1 MITTQTQ
8 QQQPSPAANHAAYP
22 ALKGAPSAGQLQ
34 QLLTLFNQGAMAEAE
49 ALAWMLTQQYPKHG
63 SAWKVLGVILQN
75 TGEQAQAG
83 HALKTAAEL
92 LPKDAETQYN
102 YANYLY
108 DQQQFAAALS
118 YYQKAVKLAP
128 HFVQAIFNLA
138 DVQKA
143 LKQWTAAEANYRKA
157 FKLAPQHAHMSFN
170 LGVVL
175 QEQGRYKEAIKQY
188 ERALTAD
195 ANNASIQLNLGAAYK
210 ALGEAAQ
217 AEQCYRQAIALNPQ
231 HAGAYN
237 NLGIVLAEL
246 QRTDEAEA
254 AYLQAIAIDPH
265 YLAAHKNLGL
275 LYKDLGQGE
284 AAEACYLNALRLE
297 PPSATT
303 LNNMAVVMMHQGRYA
318 EAELAC
324 RQALD
329 LDATLG
335 DTWNNLGLILQAK
348 MVNVEAAA
356 AFEQALKLQP
366 QDVKTLSNYS
376 VTLKILGKLSL
387 AEAYLKQAI
396 QLDPQ
401 YVDAYINLGNVYL
414 DQGKITQAV
423 ASTKQVL
430 TLVPDHMAAHDNLLF
445 SMTYAEQFTAAER
458 LSVALAYGRITT
470 QQALSPFNSWPVQ
483 SQPQRLRVGIVSGD
497 LRQHPVAYFLQNML
511 QHIDTAQISL
521 FAYSTDGRE
530 DATSAELKPY
540 FAEWKSLAGLTDQAA
555 AALIYQDQLHILL
568 DVSGHT
574 GGNKLPLFAWRP
586 APVQASWL
594 GYWAT
599 TGITA
604 MDYMIADAVSVPAQH
619 QSDFTEQIRYL
630 PDTRMCFSA
639 PAVAIEVAAL
649 PALNNGYVTFGCFQ
663 NMSKVSD
670 EVLRLWAQVLQAIP
684 TARLRWQSKAF
695 ADSEIVSLM
704 HSRLAHC
711 GLDPQRVTL
720 VGKVSR
726 DAYFAAHAEV
736 DLILDSFPFT
746 GGTTTCE
753 ALWMGVPT
761 LTLAGETLIARQG
774 ASLLTAAGLPD
785 WVASSKQDYLTK
797 AQLFSADLAQLAN
810 LRQGLR
816 AQVLASPLF
825 NGARFAQHM
834 QALLWQMWQE
844 KAPIL
849 AKQAGLSSNT
859 AAPASSEQT
868 QKAAPNEQVLVNII
882 SATRMSEAE
891 FWQRSALGLS
901 LAKHMQQDRRVSA
914 HIAYNNTQGLSTIFN
929 KAIDDADDDAVLV
942 FMHDDVWLDEVHFAE
957 AILQGLAKFEVIGVA
972 GNKRMLPQQ
981 PAWLFTDTA
990 YTWDHRDNLSGRIAH
1005 GAQAFGA
1012 VSHYGAVPA
1021 QCVLLDGVFLA
1032 AKKASL
1038 SSQQVRFDPQFEF
1051 HFYDLDFCRTAT
1063 QAGLR
1068 LGTWPIKLTHQS
1080 EGAFGSQRWINQ
1092 YQQYLAKWEPNHMSN
1107 AILERNDA
1115 LAAAVQEVLQHAS
1128 TQLALGALDNATVLY
1143 EEVLKIQPDNAQSL
1157 SALAQLKAP
1166 PEAKPLI
1173 AQAAPPAKQTQ
1184 VATHIYQIYYSAP
1197 TQHSNDPGFLPLD
1210 NLANTRPDWREYW
1223 PMRNFLLN
1231 STLDETAY
1239 YGFLSPKFNEK
1250 TGLTAAQVEAYIQ
1263 QDGGVSDVIAFS
1275 PFFDQSAFFLNIFI
1289 QGMAAHHDNMQTFVE
1304 AMATLNPEVD
1314 LYSLV
1319 MDANTTIFCNY
1330 FVAKPQFWREWLRC
1344 CEVIFAIAEDN
1355 ATPLAAALNDGAKH
1369 DHGLAPTKVFVIE
1382 RMVSFLLAT
1391 QPWRVNAYNSQLLPT
1406 CNPPISAHFDQ
1417 LVVMDNLKTQYL
1429 QDHDARHLKAYYDIR
1444 DQVSTEM
1451 FRVDLQK
1458 KSMPQ
1463 VLALAQ
1469 ARLEHNNLYDVEKIY
1484 RYVLTQDPKNA
1495 VANHYLGVLEANQGK
1510 LNEAMMKFEEAVMA
1524 DPNVEQY
1531 WVSYIDVL
1539 MLLDAVDT
1547 AEFAIAHGQKFSLRA
1562 ETAAMLLAD
1571 LQARPAQFNPMFP
1584 KLKQAETPY
1593 QSSADEPPIYLHL
1606 GCGERK
1612 FDGFIN
1618 IDAETSAD
1626 MQLDLTQPL
1635 PWQKSS
1641 VSGIYSEHFFEH
1653 ITQAQGLALLH
1664 ECQRVLKPGGVVRIA
1679 MPDLATVIS
1688 DYVNNSMHPDWERFG
1703 LDWTATRCER
1713 LNIAMRWWGHQ
1724 WIYDEE
1730 ELVRLAKKVGLAVKG
1745 RCAFGESTEPM
1756 FQQRE
1761 HRASSELIIEFE
1773 KPQRRLPADAMP
1785 LVTIAIP
1792 AYNPSYFGLS
1802 LASALQQ
1809 SYANI
1814 EILVCDDCPT
1824 DAIETIVKRYQST
1837 EKPIRYLKNPPKT
1850 DAGDYGRENYLRCL
1864 REANGEF
1871 IKYLNDDDL
1880 LAPDC
1885 VARMVQC
1892 FKDYEDI
1899 TLVTSKRQMINAAG
1913 EPLADIHATTA
1924 PVERTTVIEGLS
1936 LGTTLLTKKINF
1948 VGEPTTA
1955 MFRKADMIDNT
1966 PDMFSVDGKK
1976 FHSLGDVMMWL
1987 HLAPKGNTVYVS
1999 ESLSY
2004 FRVHGEQVQLKNRD
2018 ELLVRDSSTWPAMQY
2033 CWQRLG
2039 LMRS

>member
-1 MITTQTQ
+1 
-8 QQQPSPAANHAAYP
+8 
-22 ALKGAPSAGQLQ
+22 
-34 QLLTLFNQGAMAEAE
+34 
-49 ALAWMLTQQYPKHG
+49 
-63 SAWKVLGVILQN
+63 
-75 TGEQAQAG
+75 G

-92 LPKDAETQYN
+92 LAKDAETQYN

-108 DQQQFAAALS
+108 DQQQFAAALT

-128 HFVQAIFNLA
+128 HFVQALFNLA

-143 LKQWTAAEANYRKA
+143 LKQWSAAEANYKKA
-157 FKLAPQHAHMSFN
+157 FKLAPQHAHMCFH

-175 QEQGRYKEAIKQY
+175 QEQGHYKEAIKQY
-188 ERALTAD
+188 EKALTDD
-195 ANNASIQLNLGAAYK
+195 ANNASIHLNLGAAYK
-210 ALGEAAQ
+210 ALGEAVQ

-246 QRTDEAEA
+246 QRTEQAEA
-254 AYLQAIAIDPH
+254 AYLQAIAIDPN
-265 YLAAHKNLGL
+265 YLPAHKNLGM

-318 EAELAC
+318 EAELTC
-324 RQALD
+324 RQALE

-348 MVNVEAAA
+348 MANIEAAE
-356 AFEQALKLQP
+356 AFDQALKLQP
-366 QDVKTLSNYS
+366 KDVKTLSNYS

-387 AEAYLKQAI
+387 AEACLKQAI

-430 TLVPDHMAAHDNLLF
+430 TIVPDHIAAYDNLLF
-445 SMTYAEQFTAAER
+445 SMTYADQFTAAER
-458 LSVALAYGRITT
+458 LSVALAYGRMTT
-470 QQALSPFNSWPVQ
+470 QKALSPFVHWPADVHAK
-483 SQPQRLRVGIVSGD
+483 RLRVGIVSGD
-497 LRQHPVAYFLQNML
+497 LRQHPVAYFLKNML
-511 QHIDTAQISL
+511 QHIDTTQIEL
-521 FAYSTDGRE
+521 LAYSTDGRE
-530 DATSAELKPY
+530 DATSAVLKPY

-568 DVSGHT
+568 DLSGHT

-599 TGITA
+599 TGITS
-604 MDYMIADAVSVPAQH
+604 MDYVIADVVSVPEQH
-619 QSDFTEQIRYL
+619 QADFTEQIRYL
-630 PDTRMCFSA
+630 PDTRMCFTA
-639 PAVAIEVAAL
+639 PEAAIEVAEL
-649 PALNNGYVTFGCFQ
+649 PALKNGYVTFGCFQ
-663 NMSKVSD
+663 TMSKVSD
-670 EVLRLWAQVLQAIP
+670 EVLRLWAQVLQAVP

-695 ADSEIVSLM
+695 GDNEIVSLM

-726 DAYFAAHAEV
+726 DAYLAAHAEV

-761 LTLAGETLIARQG
+761 LTLAGETMIARQG
-774 ASLLTAAGLPD
+774 ASLLTAAGLPT
-785 WVASSKQDYLTK
+785 WVASSKQDYLAK
-797 AQLFSADLAQLAN
+797 AQLFSGDLAQLAHT
-810 LRQGLR
+810 RQGLR

-825 NGARFAQHM
+825 DGARFAQQM
-834 QALLWQMWQE
+834 QTLFWQMWQE
-844 KAPIL
+844 KAPLL
-849 AKQAGLSSNT
+849 AKQADLTNNT
-859 AAPASSEQT
+859 VATHLADQAHKTASTEQ
-868 QKAAPNEQVLVNII
+868 LMINII
-882 SATRMSEAE
+882 SATRMSEAD
-891 FWQRSALGLS
+891 FWQTSALGLS
-901 LAKHMQQDRRVSA
+901 LAQHMQQDSRVSA
-914 HIAYNNTQGLSTIFN
+914 HISFNNSLGLSTVFN
-929 KAIDDADDDAVLV
+929 QAIADADDDAVLV
-942 FMHDDVWLDEVHFAE
+942 FMHDDVWLDEVHFSE
-957 AILQGLAKFEVIGVA
+957 AILDGLAKFDVIGIA
-972 GNKRMLPQQ
+972 GNKRSLPQQ
-981 PAWLFTDTA
+981 PAWLFIDTA
-990 YTWDHRDNLSGRIAH
+990 FTWDHRDNLSGRIAH

-1032 AKKASL
+1032 AKKATLTSK
-1038 SSQQVRFDPQFEF
+1038 QVQFDTQFEF

-1063 QAGLR
+1063 QAGLS

-1080 EGAFGSQRWINQ
+1080 EGAFGSQRWITQ
-1092 YQQYLAKWEPNHMSN
+1092 YQQYLAKWEPSHMAN
-1107 AILERNDA
+1107 AIIERNDA

-1143 EEVLKIQPDNAQSL
+1143 EEVLKIQPDNAQAL
-1157 SALAQLKAP
+1157 TALAQLKTQVSGVQGGAVQGEVVMEQALP
-1166 PEAKPLI
+1166 LAKQSQVHTCI
-1173 AQAAPPAKQTQ
+1173 YQIFYSAQTQ
-1184 VATHIYQIYYSAP
+1184 V
-1197 TQHSNDPGFLPLD
+1197 SNDPGFLPLD

-1223 PMRNFLLN
+1223 PMRNYLLN
-1231 STLDETAY
+1231 ATLEEATY
-1239 YGFLSPKFNEK
+1239 YGFLSPKFKEK
-1250 TGLTAAQVEAYIQ
+1250 TGLTAEQVEAFIQ

-1304 AMATLNPEVD
+1304 AMATLNPDVD

-1330 FVAKPQFWREWLRC
+1330 FVAKPKFWREWLRC
-1344 CEVIFAIAEDN
+1344 CESVFAVAEQN
-1355 ATPLAAALNDGAKH
+1355 ITPLATALNAGAKH
-1369 DHGLAPTKVFVIE
+1369 DGAQAPTKVFVQE

-1391 QPWRVNAYNSQLLPT
+1391 QAWRVKAYDSKLLPT

-1417 LVVMDNLKTQYL
+1417 LIVMDDLKTQYL
-1429 QDHDARHLKAYYDIR
+1429 QDQDARHLKDYYAIR
-1444 DQVSTEM
+1444 DRITTELW
-1451 FRVDLQK
+1451 RATLHGQ
-1458 KSMPQ
+1458 SLPQ
-1463 VLALAQ
+1463 LMALAQ
-1469 ARLEHNNLYDVEKIY
+1469 SKLENQLLYDVEKIY
-1484 RYVLTQDPKNA
+1484 RYVLTVDAKNA
-1495 VANHYLGVLEANQGK
+1495 VANHYLGVLEANQGQ

-1547 AEFAIAHGQKFSLRA
+1547 AEFAIAHGQKFSLRP
-1562 ETAAMLLAD
+1562 ETAAILLAD
-1571 LQARPAQFNPMFP
+1571 LQARPAQFNPLFP
-1584 KLKQAETPY
+1584 YLKQAETPY
-1593 QSSADEPPIYLHL
+1593 QSSADESPIYLHL

-1612 FDGFIN
+1612 FEGFIN

-1653 ITQAQGLALLH
+1653 ISQAQGLALLH
-1664 ECQRVLKPGGVVRIA
+1664 ECQRVLKPGGIVRIA

-1688 DYVNNSMHPDWERFG
+1688 DYVNNTMHPDWERFG

-1730 ELVRLAKKVGLAVKG
+1730 ELVRLAKKVGLEVKG
-1745 RCAFGESTEPM
+1745 RCAVGESSEEM
-1756 FQQRE
+1756 FKNRE
-1761 HRASSELIIEFE
+1761 HRASSELIVEFQ
-1773 KPQRRLPADAMP
+1773 KPQRRLQADDAP

-1792 AYNPSYFGLS
+1792 AYNPSYFAQS
-1802 LASALQQ
+1802 LESALQQ
-1809 SYANI
+1809 SYAHT

-1824 DAIETIVKRYQST
+1824 DAIENIVNRYQT
-1837 EKPIRYLKNPPKT
+1837 AKNPIRYLKNPPKT
-1850 DAGDYGRENYLRCL
+1850 DTGDYGRENYLRCL
-1864 REANGEF
+1864 REAHGEF
-1871 IKYLNDDDL
+1871 IKYLNDDDM

-1892 FKDYEDI
+1892 FRDYEDI

-1913 EPLADIHATTA
+1913 EPLADITATTS

-1955 MFRKADMIDNT
+1955 MFRKADMIDNA

-1987 HLAPKGNTVYVS
+1987 HLAPKGNTVYLT
-1999 ESLSY
+1999 ELLSY

-2018 ELLVRDSSTWPAMQY
+2018 ELLERDSKTWPAMQY

-2039 LMRS
+2039 FMRT